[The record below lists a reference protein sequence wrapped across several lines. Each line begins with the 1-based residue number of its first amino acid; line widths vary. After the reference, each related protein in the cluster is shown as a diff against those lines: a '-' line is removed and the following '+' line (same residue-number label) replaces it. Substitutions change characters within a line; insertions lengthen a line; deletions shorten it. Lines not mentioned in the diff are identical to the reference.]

1 MVSEH
6 MLQSKMLLPHTS
18 RYSRAWQTAMMA
30 LQTASGPIPAGSQGT
45 HGWVRPSNAQRA
57 GLCSGKQLLQRHG
70 KLHHLAAR
78 SPAGHRTLDDLLY
91 RAPRNNF
98 VCGCS
103 APVMLGQPPSRARL
117 EMAPATTVGLL
128 LLPAVSSLGCGSAA
142 GKGSGKEQGE
152 VRHRPSMAT
161 SSGDGEAVFTAATC

>member
-1 MVSEH
+1 
-6 MLQSKMLLPHTS
+6 MLQSKMLLPRTS

-45 HGWVRPSNAQRA
+45 HGWVRPSSAQRV
-57 GLCSGKQLLQRHG
+57 GLYSGKQLLQRNG
-70 KLHHLAAR
+70 KLHHLAAG
-78 SPAGHRTLDDLLY
+78 SPVGHRALDDLLY
-91 RAPRNNF
+91 RAARNNF

-142 GKGSGKEQGE
+142 GKGSGREQGE
-152 VRHRPSMAT
+152 GGTGLPWPPAV
-161 SSGDGEAVFTAATC
+161 GDGEAVFTAVTF